1 MSTVGQKEKQT
12 QQRVVK
18 LLREKLG
25 YRYLGNWEELPN
37 NRNIE
42 PELLRAWL
50 KQQGH
55 SETLIGRVLYEL
67 DKAEG
72 DTSKS
77 LYDRNRTVYDLLRY
91 GLKVKLEAGQNHV
104 NVWLVDWQNPG
115 INDFAVAEE
124 VTVAAAHD
132 TAHSKRLD
140 IVLYVNGI
148 ALAVIELKRSTVCV
162 AEGIRQNLDNQK
174 KEFIQPFFST
184 IQLLMAGNDTEGL
197 RYGSIETKEKYYLS
211 WKAPSKVENP
221 LDRAVHQLCDKATL
235 LELVHDFILFD
246 AGIKKLCRH
255 NQYFAVRASQ
265 AFVERREGGII
276 WNTQGSGK
284 SHYFW
289 GRRYRLRVVTT
300 PGAQQEVVHRK
311 NTLQLVVRPETDSAQ
326 RERVLQRWYRQQ
338 LRALIPPL
346 IDKWQASLGVQA
358 ADWGIKKMKTK
369 WGARNIEARRIWLN
383 LELAKKPVPC
393 LEYIVAHELV
403 HLLERNHNDRFMALM
418 DKLVPL
424 WRSYRQELNSTALA
438 NETWSY

>member
-1 MSTVGQKEKQT
+1 M
-12 QQRVVK
+12 
-18 LLREKLG
+18 
-25 YRYLGNWEELPN
+25 
-37 NRNIE
+37 
-42 PELLRAWL
+42 
-50 KQQGH
+50 
-55 SETLIGRVLYEL
+55 
-67 DKAEG
+67 
-72 DTSKS
+72 
-77 LYDRNRTVYDLLRY
+77 
-91 GLKVKLEAGQNHV
+91 
-104 NVWLVDWQNPG
+104 
-115 INDFAVAEE
+115 
-124 VTVAAAHD
+124 
-132 TAHSKRLD
+132 
-140 IVLYVNGI
+140 
-148 ALAVIELKRSTVCV
+148 
-162 AEGIRQNLDNQK
+162 
-174 KEFIQPFFST
+174 
-184 IQLLMAGNDTEGL
+184 
-197 RYGSIETKEKYYLS
+197 
-211 WKAPSKVENP
+211 
-221 LDRAVHQLCDKATL
+221 
-235 LELVHDFILFD
+235 ELVHDFILFD